1 MRVVSVRATGAG
13 TVAGSAVVHGVG
25 VVSVAIVGL
34 VVRSVVDAV
43 SVRSPLISVVVTSPG
58 V

>member
-43 SVRSPLISVVVTSPG
+43 SVRSPLVSVVVTGPG